1 MSAASEDTGQSDAH
15 RASRLD
21 VVTLGEAMLRLAAPA
36 GEALEATS
44 GFDVRVAGAE
54 ANVAVTLARLGYR
67 TGWVSKVVDDPLGR
81 RVAGELRRHG
91 VDLAALVW
99 TPRGRTGLYFLELG
113 APPRGVVVHYDR
125 AGSACSTLAPDE
137 VDWAYLRRAR
147 WLHLTG
153 ITPALSEP
161 CAKTAARAIAEAR
174 GAGVR
179 VSFDVNFRRK
189 LWTAEAARAT
199 LEPLV
204 RGADLLIAAAE
215 DAREIFGLS
224 GEVGGLATRLRAHL
238 QASTAVVTAGAAG
251 AYLADAG
258 GAIHQ
263 PALPGEVVDPIGRG
277 DALAAGLLW
286 GALEDDV
293 RAGLRYGVA
302 LAALAQ
308 TYWGDIAWITR
319 HDVLAAL
326 AGGQDEPRR

>member
-1 MSAASEDTGQSDAH
+1 VSAASEDTGQSDAPP
-15 RASRLD
+15 AALD
-21 VVTLGEAMLRLAAPA
+21 VVTLGEAMLRLAAPS
-36 GEALEATS
+36 GEALEAAS
-44 GFDVRVAGAE
+44 RFDVRVAGAE

-99 TPRGRTGLYFLELG
+99 TPRGRTGVYFLELG
-113 APPRGVVVHYDR
+113 APPRGGVVHYDR
-125 AGSACSTLAPDE
+125 TGSACSTLAPDE
-137 VDWAYLRRAR
+137 VDWAYVRRAR

-174 GAGVR
+174 DGGAR

-189 LWTAEAARAT
+189 LWTAAAARAT

-204 RGADLLIAAAE
+204 RGADLVIAAAE
-215 DAREIFGLS
+215 DARDVFGLS
-224 GEVGGLATRLRAHL
+224 GEAGDLAARMRRHL
-238 QASTAVVTAGAAG
+238 QAATTVITAGAVG
-251 AYLADAG
+251 AYLAGDG
-258 GAIHQ
+258 GVVHQ

-286 GALEDDV
+286 GALEGDL
-293 RAGLRYGVA
+293 RAGLRYGVV

-308 TYWGDIAWITR
+308 TYRGDIAWITR
-319 HDVLAAL
+319 QDVLTAL
-326 AGGQDEPRR
+326 AGDQGEPQR